1 MIVDL
6 LRGIGSPYKST
17 RSGQE
22 KVRHTMLHLG
32 ALLDVACAR
41 SPARPAL
48 RGDGGELS
56 YGDLDRRAGA
66 IAAGLRAGGIR
77 RDEPVCVRVSNHSGD
92 LAAFLGVWRAGGVVV
107 PLHRNAL
114 PAAVED
120 LLARTGASFVL
131 DGDAADPIARLAQSG
146 PPERAILAGAA
157 LVIFTSGTSGKPKG
171 VVLGHEAFAGK
182 LAAIDSLLPFTPDT
196 RSLLVLQL
204 GFSFGQ
210 WVALLTLARGGTL
223 VLLEKFAPVRALALL
238 AQERIDRLG
247 VIPTMLRAMLPL
259 LRGAEGPAILAALGI
274 DGVRRL
280 FMAGGEPLPYP
291 LGHAFRATVPR
302 LDLCDIYGL
311 TETSTSDLVLLPAEQ
326 DRFPGTIGRPSPGVR
341 FAIHDQHGAVLPP
354 GVAGELVIDTPFIM
368 RGYLDAPDLTAA
380 SFRDRWFRTGDLA
393 EASADGVV
401 RLVGRSKE
409 LINRAGNKI
418 SPIEVE
424 RAFLAHPAIGEA
436 LATGVP
442 DERLGEAIHLL
453 VVPLPGTDP
462 SAAELRAWAAG
473 RLETFKIPDAVH
485 IGQAIPTGA
494 TGKADRAQLK
504 AALAIPKKPSL

>member
-1 MIVDL
+1 
-6 LRGIGSPYKST
+6 
-17 RSGQE
+17 
-22 KVRHTMLHLG
+22 
-32 ALLDVACAR
+32 
-41 SPARPAL
+41 
-48 RGDGGELS
+48 
-56 YGDLDRRAGA
+56 
-66 IAAGLRAGGIR
+66 
-77 RDEPVCVRVSNHSGD
+77 
-92 LAAFLGVWRAGGVVV
+92 
-107 PLHRNAL
+107 
-114 PAAVED
+114 
-120 LLARTGASFVL
+120 
-131 DGDAADPIARLAQSG
+131 
-146 PPERAILAGAA
+146 
-157 LVIFTSGTSGKPKG
+157 LVIFTSGTTGKPKG

-223 VLLEKFAPVRALALL
+223 VLQEKFAPARALALL
-238 AQERIDRLG
+238 GQGRINRLG

-259 LRGAEGPAILAALGI
+259 LRGAEGPAILAALGAGGI
-274 DGVRRL
+274 QRL

-291 LGHAFRATVPR
+291 LGQAFRTMVPQ

-311 TETSTSDLVLLPAEQ
+311 TETSTSDFVLLPAEQ

-341 FAIHDQHGAVLPP
+341 FAIHDEHGNALPP
-354 GVAGELVIDTPFIM
+354 GVAGELVIDTPFVM
-368 RGYLDAPDLTAA
+368 RGYLDAPELTTAA
-380 SFRDRWFRTGDLA
+380 FRDRWLRTGDLA
-393 EASADGVV
+393 ETTAEGVV

-409 LINRAGNKI
+409 LINRAGNKV

-424 RAFLAHPAIGEA
+424 RIFLAHPQIAEA
-436 LATGVP
+436 LATGLP

-473 RLETFKIPDAVH
+473 RLEPYKLPDAIH
-485 IGQAIPTGA
+485 IGPEVPTGA

-504 AALAIPKKPSL
+504 AGLVTQKKSSV